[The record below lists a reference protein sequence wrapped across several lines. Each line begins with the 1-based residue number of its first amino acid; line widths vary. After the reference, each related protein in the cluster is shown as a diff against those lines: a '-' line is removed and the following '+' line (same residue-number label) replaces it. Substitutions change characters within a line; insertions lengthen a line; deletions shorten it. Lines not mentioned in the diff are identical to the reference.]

1 MQRRSESGSNNY
13 FSSDVKRN
21 IIFSILSL
29 VDWSV
34 GNNLDYNIWDKRNWM
49 EILK

>member
-1 MQRRSESGSNNY
+1 MQRCNSLIFPQSY
-13 FSSDVKRN
+13 F
-21 IIFSILSL
+21 IFSILSL